1 MRASSMPATSRPSCS
16 TSRRTARS
24 HSTGTTR
31 SRRGR
36 AWRARRGR
44 HEPRP
49 AADVRDHDP
58 RTGDLPRVR
67 GDLEGADAAA
77 HAAHVGHERDP
88 RHRDRRCD
96 ARRRRR
102 SQGHADDD
110 HRARRRRARLGE
122 RRRRLRRHRP
132 DARDVQEAGAQR
144 ARRVSREATN
154 LLYLVT
160 IVTFVL
166 ALRFLSN
173 PATARRGNQIG
184 AIGMLVAIVVTFA
197 QDAIMSYWEI
207 GAGMAVGGT
216 FGAIAARRVR
226 MTAMPQMVAL
236 FNGVGGGAA
245 ALISLA
251 EFHNLAPDPGTLKTD
266 ISASIVL
273 SAIIGS
279 ISFAGSMIAF
289 EKLQELIGG
298 RPIVYPLQ
306 QATNALL
313 FLAIVAA
320 GIAIAAGSE
329 RQWLIW
335 ALVLGSLLFGVL
347 FVLPIGGADMPV
359 VISLLNAFTGLAAAA
374 TGFELENNVLIVSGM
389 LVGASGTM
397 LTILMGR
404 AMNRSIANVLFGAFG
419 QLAPAAASTGGSA
432 TNGDVRSASP
442 EDVAVMLAYA
452 QKVVFVPGYGMAVA
466 QAQHDVRAL
475 ADLLESRGVEVSY
488 AIHPV
493 AGRMPGHMNVLLAEA
508 NVPYPQ
514 LKEMDDANN
523 EFPRTDVALVI
534 GANDV
539 VNPDA
544 RNNQGSPI
552 YGMPILNVDQ
562 SQQVVVLKRS
572 MNPGFAGIENPLF
585 LNPKTVMLFGDAK
598 SSVEKLA
605 ASVKAV

>member
-1 MRASSMPATSRPSCS
+1 
-16 TSRRTARS
+16 
-24 HSTGTTR
+24 
-31 SRRGR
+31 
-36 AWRARRGR
+36 
-44 HEPRP
+44 
-49 AADVRDHDP
+49 
-58 RTGDLPRVR
+58 L
-67 GDLEGADAAA
+67 
-77 HAAHVGHERDP
+77 
-88 RHRDRRCD
+88 
-96 ARRRRR
+96 
-102 SQGHADDD
+102 
-110 HRARRRRARLGE
+110 
-122 RRRRLRRHRP
+122 
-132 DARDVQEAGAQR
+132 
-144 ARRVSREATN
+144 SREVTN
-154 LLYLVT
+154 LLYLIT
-160 IVTFVL
+160 IVTFIL

-184 AIGMLVAIVVTFA
+184 AAGMLVAIIVTFA
-197 QDAIMSYWEI
+197 QNEVVSYWEI
-207 GAGMAVGGT
+207 AVGMVVGGT
-216 FGAIAARRVR
+216 FGAVAARRVH

-251 EFHNLAPDPGTLKTD
+251 EFHLHAPDPGTLQWD
-266 ISASIVL
+266 ISTAIML

-279 ISFAGSMIAF
+279 ISFSGSLVAF
-289 EKLQELIGG
+289 AKLQELIRG

-306 QATNALL
+306 QPTNALV
-313 FLAIVAA
+313 FAGVLAV
-320 GIAIAAGSE
+320 GIAIAAGAE
-329 RQWLIW
+329 QQWLIW
-335 ALVLGSLLFGVL
+335 ALIGGSALFGVL

-389 LVGASGTM
+389 LVGASGTF
-397 LTILMGR
+397 LTIMMGR

-419 QLAPAAASTGGSA
+419 QLAPATAAAAAGA
-432 TNGDVRSASP
+432 TDGQVRSASA

-452 QKVVFVPGYGMAVA
+452 HKVVFVPGYGMAVA

-475 ADLLESRGVEVSY
+475 ADVLEARGVEVSY

-514 LKEMDDANN
+514 LKEMDEANA

-544 RNNQGSPI
+544 RNNTGSPI
-552 YGMPILNVDQ
+552 YGMPILNVDE

-572 MNPGFAGIENPLF
+572 MSPGFAGIDNPLF
-585 LNPKTVMLFGDAK
+585 VNPKTVMLFGDAK
-598 SSVEKLA
+598 ESVDKLT

>member
-1 MRASSMPATSRPSCS
+1 LS
-16 TSRRTARS
+16 
-24 HSTGTTR
+24 
-31 SRRGR
+31 
-36 AWRARRGR
+36 
-44 HEPRP
+44 
-49 AADVRDHDP
+49 
-58 RTGDLPRVR
+58 
-67 GDLEGADAAA
+67 
-77 HAAHVGHERDP
+77 
-88 RHRDRRCD
+88 
-96 ARRRRR
+96 
-102 SQGHADDD
+102 
-110 HRARRRRARLGE
+110 
-122 RRRRLRRHRP
+122 
-132 DARDVQEAGAQR
+132 RDV
-144 ARRVSREATN
+144 TN

-160 IVTFVL
+160 IVTFIL
-166 ALRFLSN
+166 ALSFLSN

-184 AIGMLVAIVVTFA
+184 AVGMLIAIAVTFA
-197 QDAIMSYWEI
+197 QDAVVSYWEI
-207 GAGMAVGGT
+207 AVGMIVGGA
-216 FGAIAARRVR
+216 FGAVAARKVR

-251 EFHNLAPDPGTLKTD
+251 EFHNRAPDPGTLKAD
-266 ISASIVL
+266 ISTAIML

-279 ISFAGSMIAF
+279 ISFAGSMVAF
-289 EKLQELIGG
+289 AKLQELIRG

-306 QATNALL
+306 QLTNALL
-313 FLAIVAA
+313 FAGVLAA
-320 GIAIAAGSE
+320 GIAISAGAE
-329 RQWLIW
+329 QQWLIW
-335 ALVLGSLLFGVL
+335 ALVGGASLFGVL

-389 LVGASGTM
+389 LVGASGTL

-419 QLAPAAASTGGSA
+419 QLAPSAAAGPGGA
-432 TNGDVRSASP
+432 TDGQVRSASA

-452 QKVVFVPGYGMAVA
+452 NKVVFVPGYGMAVA

-475 ADLLESRGVEVSY
+475 ADVLEGRGVEVSY

-514 LKEMDDANN
+514 LKEMDDANG

-544 RNNQGSPI
+544 RNNAGSPI

-572 MNPGFAGIENPLF
+572 MSPGFAGIDNPLF

-598 SSVEKLA
+598 ASIVELS